1 MKVRDIAQ
9 WLPEDRRERIV
20 GGVLILAGLL
30 LRVRQL
36 QCFEFKDDQ
45 ARTVI
50 NGLCALR
57 DMFLVSAGQPGSS
70 GIPNPAGGAYLT
82 GVMALAG
89 TDAILFAAGFTLLSC
104 LTVFGVWWALQ
115 DVLSKRR
122 AWWCTVL
129 TAVSPV
135 LMWNASNLW
144 GPGLLIFWVALFLR
158 GCFMHVANGRK
169 WALIQAGAAAA
180 CGAWMLHLSALF
192 LFPGM
197 VYAMIRRRPEW
208 KDWAVL
214 SGIGLL
220 LFGPWIYTLIW
231 VWDHQTMPM
240 VFPWSEKICAWFVHL
255 GGFWNGL
262 FFLNY
267 FPQEE
272 FPGLVLAAAGIS
284 LVLGGGLFA
293 AGVLPL
299 LQWRKAGEGDRIA
312 LLLTIFIPVFYLVLG
327 MRLYPH
333 YLMVILLPCCVLASG
348 AFEREGKWIFPTAT
362 VAGVLMLAVTFYWQ
376 NKVIAGN
383 GHWME
388 FGPSG
393 NYLEKVAAEL
403 DNKYYGTLSFRVV
416 AADEKA
422 KKKLDPISTLYIFDR
437 HMQKDKLPCL
447 LVLSWDDKLQ
457 KFTHRVIIPRK

>member
-1 MKVRDIAQ
+1 
-9 WLPEDRRERIV
+9 
-20 GGVLILAGLL
+20 
-30 LRVRQL
+30 
-36 QCFEFKDDQ
+36 
-45 ARTVI
+45 
-50 NGLCALR
+50 
-57 DMFLVSAGQPGSS
+57 
-70 GIPNPAGGAYLT
+70 
-82 GVMALAG
+82 
-89 TDAILFAAGFTLLSC
+89 
-104 LTVFGVWWALQ
+104 
-115 DVLSKRR
+115 
-122 AWWCTVL
+122 
-129 TAVSPV
+129 
-135 LMWNASNLW
+135 
-144 GPGLLIFWVALFLR
+144 
-158 GCFMHVANGRK
+158 
-169 WALIQAGAAAA
+169 
-180 CGAWMLHLSALF
+180 
-192 LFPGM
+192 M

-362 VAGVLMLAVTFYWQ
+362 VAGVLMFAVTFYWQ

-393 NYLEKVAAEL
+393 NYLEKVAA
-403 DNKYYGTLSFRVV
+403 
-416 AADEKA
+416 
-422 KKKLDPISTLYIFDR
+422 
-437 HMQKDKLPCL
+437 
-447 LVLSWDDKLQ
+447 
-457 KFTHRVIIPRK
+457 